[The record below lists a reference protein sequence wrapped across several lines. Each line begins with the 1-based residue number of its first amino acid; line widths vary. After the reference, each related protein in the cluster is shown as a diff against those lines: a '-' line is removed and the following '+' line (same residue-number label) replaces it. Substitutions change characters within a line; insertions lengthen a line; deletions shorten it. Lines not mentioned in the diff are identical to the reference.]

1 MTRPSAAS
9 PTKARP
15 SCETCG
21 GCSLTYEAC
30 VRARASRPRPTKR
43 WPSAASSA
51 ARSRGVTAPPGRP
64 ERGGGWGAMS
74 GPPCAG
80 ARSRRATAPPGRP
93 ERWGVWGA
101 ISGPPCAG
109 ARSRRATAPPGRP
122 ERGGVW
128 GAISGPPCAGAR
140 SRRATAPPGR
150 PERWG
155 GWGAISGPPISSG
168 PVLAEGQRRV
178 GAAEAEGVRQRR
190 LDVLLA
196 RLVRDVVEVAVR
208 VGRLVVDRGRQ
219 HAVIER
225 EHRGDRLDAAGGA
238 EEVARHRLG
247 RRHGQLARVVAED
260 ALDGDGLELVV
271 VRRRGAVGV
280 DVA

>member
-1 MTRPSAAS
+1 SGARASRRWAMTRPSAAS

-30 VRARASRPRPTKR
+30 VRARVSRPRSTKR
-43 WPSAASSA
+43 WSSAASSA
-51 ARSRGVTAPPGRP
+51 ARSRGVTAPPGRD
-64 ERGGGWGAMS
+64 
-74 GPPCAG
+74 
-80 ARSRRATAPPGRP
+80 
-93 ERWGVWGA
+93 ERWGSWGA
-101 ISGPPCAG
+101 ISGPPM
-109 ARSRRATAPPGRP
+109 
-122 ERGGVW
+122 
-128 GAISGPPCAGAR
+128 
-140 SRRATAPPGR
+140 
-150 PERWG
+150 
-155 GWGAISGPPISSG
+155 SSG

-238 EEVARHRLG
+238 EEV
-247 RRHGQLARVVAED
+247 
-260 ALDGDGLELVV
+260 
-271 VRRRGAVGV
+271 
-280 DVA
+280 

>member
-64 ERGGGWGAMS
+64 ERWRVSGAMS

-101 ISGPPCAG
+101 M
-109 ARSRRATAPPGRP
+109 
-122 ERGGVW
+122 
-128 GAISGPPCAGAR
+128 
-140 SRRATAPPGR
+140 
-150 PERWG
+150 
-155 GWGAISGPPISSG
+155 SGPPISSG

-208 VGRLVVDRGRQ
+208 VGRLVVDRRRQ
-219 HAVIER
+219 HAVMQR
-225 EHRGDRLDAAGGA
+225 EHRGDRLDAAGGGV
-238 EEVARHRLG
+238 EVPW
-247 RRHGQLARVVAED
+247 
-260 ALDGDGLELVV
+260 ALM
-271 VRRRGAVGV
+271 
-280 DVA
+280 